1 MPSARGPE
9 ETALP
14 ALYLVITSALVALIA
29 YRLYG
34 AFLAAKVATLD
45 DLRVTPAHTRRDGR
59 DYVPTHP
66 LVLFGHHFAA
76 IAGAGPLIGPVLAA
90 QFGYLPGFLWLL
102 VGSVLAGGVHDF
114 VILTASVRSQ
124 GRSLANIAREQ
135 VSPLTGGATAVA
147 IVFVMSVALAAMALV
162 VVNSLKQSAWGVFS
176 ILCTIPIA
184 LAMGLW
190 SYRIRPGA
198 IRTAT
203 AAGVVLMLLTVGLG
217 AWVQQSPLR
226 AWFTHPE
233 HSIAVGIMVYGF
245 IASVLPVWLLLCPR
259 DYLSSFMKVGAVVLL
274 AIGVIVVNPRLH
286 MPAVTPFIH
295 GGGPVIPGPLFPF
308 VFITIACGAI
318 SGFHSLIASGT
329 TPKMIDR
336 ERHILPIS
344 YGAMVLEGFVG
355 VVALVAACALEPA
368 DYFAINS
375 PPAVFATLGMPI
387 RNLHGLE
394 AQVGETLA
402 GRPGGAVSLAVGM
415 AQIFSSIPFMR
426 GLMAFWYHFAIM
438 FEAMFVLTLIDTG
451 TRVTRYMLQEVGGM
465 VVPALRGWTGIV
477 PAMVFSAL
485 AVGVWGYFVWTGTV
499 STIWPMLGVSN
510 QLLAAFALAIG
521 TSVLINMGRGRYAW
535 TTLLPLAFM
544 CVNTLTAGWLNIGV
558 NYLRPQLLAGAPTLW
573 AAFLAAS
580 ITARIQCVM
589 TLILMTLLI
598 IVVLDSL
605 RHWARAL
612 RRPLLGPEPVPA
624 AARTPAS

>member
-1 MPSARGPE
+1 M
-9 ETALP
+9 P
-14 ALYLVITSALVALIA
+14 ALYLVVVSALVAVIA
-29 YRLYG
+29 YRTYG

-45 DLRVTPAHTRRDGR
+45 DLRATPAHTLRDGR
-59 DYVPTHP
+59 DYVPTHRW
-66 LVLFGHHFAA
+66 VLFGHHFAA

-102 VGSVLAGGVHDF
+102 VGSVIAGGVHDF
-114 VILTASVRSQ
+114 VILTASVRSR

-135 VSPLTGGATAVA
+135 VSPVTGTATAIA
-147 IVFVMSVALAAMALV
+147 IVFVMVVALAAMALV
-162 VVNSLKQSAWGVFS
+162 VVNSLKESSWGVFS

-190 SYRIRPGA
+190 SYRIRPGS
-198 IRTAT
+198 IRSAT
-203 AAGVVLMLLTVGLG
+203 AFGVVLLLVAVGAG
-217 AWVQQSPLR
+217 AWIQQSSFHHL
-226 AWFTHPE
+226 FLHPE
-233 HSIAVGIMVYGF
+233 KKVALGIMAYGF

-259 DYLSSFMKVGAVVLL
+259 DYLSSFMKIGAVVLL
-274 AIGVIVVNPRLH
+274 AIGVILVNPRLH
-286 MPAVTPFIH
+286 MPAVTPYIH
-295 GGGPVIPGPLFPF
+295 GGGPIFPGTLFPY

-336 ERHILPIS
+336 ERDILPIS

-355 VVALVAACALEPA
+355 VIALIAACALHPA

-375 PPAVFATLGMPI
+375 KPEVFAGLGLAVQ
-387 RNLHGLE
+387 NLQSLE
-394 AQVGETLA
+394 AQVGEKLA

-415 AQIFSSIPFMR
+415 AQIFTSLPFLK

-465 VVPALRGWTGIV
+465 AFPALREWRGLA
-477 PAMVFSAL
+477 PAMLFSAL
-485 AVGVWGYFVWTGTV
+485 AVAGWGYFVWTGTV

-521 TSVLINMGRGRYAW
+521 TSVLINMGKARYVW
-535 TTLLPLAFM
+535 CTLVPLAFM
-544 CVNTLTAGWLNIGV
+544 CVNTLTAGWMNLGI
-558 NYLRPQLLAGAPTLW
+558 NYLRPQITAGAPSLW
-573 AAFLAAS
+573 QAFLMAP
-580 ITARIQCVM
+580 TPARLQCVI
-589 TLILMTLLI
+589 TLVVMVLL
-598 IVVLDSL
+598 VVVVVDSL
-605 RHWARAL
+605 YHWTTGMRGRAALAPAR
-612 RRPLLGPEPVPA
+612 EPVPEA
-624 AARTPAS
+624 AAL

>member
-1 MPSARGPE
+1 M
-9 ETALP
+9 P
-14 ALYLVITSALVALIA
+14 ALYLVLVSALVAIIA
-29 YRLYG
+29 YRTYG

-45 DLRVTPAHTRRDGR
+45 DLRATPAHTLKDGR

-102 VGSVLAGGVHDF
+102 VGTVLAGDVHDF

-135 VSPLTGGATAVA
+135 VSPLTGTATALA
-147 IVFVMSVALAAMALV
+147 IVFVMMVALAAMALV
-162 VVNSLKQSAWGVFS
+162 VVNSLKESAWGVFS
-176 ILCTIPIA
+176 IGCTIPIA

-190 SYRIRPGA
+190 SYRFRPGS
-198 IRTAT
+198 IRLAT
-203 AAGVVLMLLTVGLG
+203 AFGVVLLLVAVGAG
-217 AWVQQSPLR
+217 AWVQGSPVR
-226 AWFTHPE
+226 HWFIHPDKT
-233 HSIAVGIMVYGF
+233 IGLGIMVYGF

-259 DYLSSFMKVGAVVLL
+259 DYLSSFMKIGAVALL
-274 AIGVIVVNPRLH
+274 AVGVILLNPRLQ
-286 MPAVTPFIH
+286 MPALTPFIL
-295 GGGPVIPGPLFPF
+295 GGGPVFPGPLFPY

-344 YGAMVLEGFVG
+344 YGAMVVEGFVG
-355 VVALVAACALEPA
+355 VIALIAACALHPA

-375 PPAVFATLGMPI
+375 KPEVFAGLGMAVQ
-387 RNLHGLE
+387 NLHGLE
-394 AQVGETLA
+394 AQVGEKLA

-415 AQIFSSIPFMR
+415 AQIFSSLPRLR
-426 GLMAFWYHFAIM
+426 GLMSFWYHFAIM

-465 VVPALRGWTGIV
+465 AFPPLREWRGLA
-477 PAMVFSAL
+477 PSLLFSAL
-485 AVGVWGYFVWTGTV
+485 AVGAWGYFLWTGTV

-521 TSVLINMGRGRYAW
+521 TSVLINMGKARYAW
-535 TTLLPLAFM
+535 CTVLPLAFM
-544 CVNTLTAGWLNIGV
+544 CVNTLTAGWMNIGV
-558 NYLRPQLLAGAPTLW
+558 NYLRPQLKAGAPGLW
-573 AAFLAAS
+573 QAFLAAP
-580 ITARIQCVM
+580 TPARIQCIVTLGVM
-589 TLILMTLLI
+589 VLLVV
-598 IVVLDSL
+598 VVLDSL
-605 RHWARAL
+605 FRWGPML
-612 RRPLLGPEPVPA
+612 RRRRVTAGEAAPGAVPEPA
-624 AARTPAS
+624 GL